1 MPLAEINILYVDDD
15 MDDVFL
21 LRSILPKLRKKYILE
36 SASSYEEALSK
47 IDNPYDIFLVDYRL
61 GNINGLELLKKI
73 KSVKKFAPV
82 IILTGMEDAELDNT
96 AFAEGASDYLI
107 KGNFSPTELERAI
120 RYAIRDARS
129 IEATETNAKRF
140 RIIFERSAD
149 PIALINK
156 TGIIID
162 SNPVFNKVFNYEYSD
177 TDEVNFTSLVADPED
192 IKKIEIALEHDV
204 DLTDLEMNLYKD
216 APKTLNAMVNIVLH
230 DADSGVYQVMIKDL
244 TTLREKEEEEIRSRK
259 FQATGRIAR
268 ILAHEIKN
276 PLTNITLSAEQ
287 IRCEL
292 PEEVMSESGELIE
305 VIERNTKR
313 INELITQLLN
323 ATKFSE
329 LTLAPTDLNQLVEE
343 VLKQAADSLKLKQI
357 QLVNKNKLQNAILQ
371 LDSDKIK
378 IALFNL
384 IVNAIDV
391 MEQGKGILIINT
403 YENEEK
409 YFIEIKDNGPG
420 MTKEQME
427 RLFEPFFSNKLNGTG
442 LGLTNT
448 QNIMLNHGGKVKVKS
463 LPDKGTSFYMIFNKN

>member
-21 LRSILPKLRKKYILE
+21 LRSILSKLRKKYILDN
-36 SASSYEEALSK
+36 ASTYEEAISK

-61 GNINGLELLKKI
+61 GKTNGLDLLKKI
-73 KSVKKFAPV
+73 KSVRRFAPV
-82 IILTGMEDAELDNT
+82 IILTGMEDVELDNT

-107 KGNFSPTELERAI
+107 KGNFSPEELERAI

-156 TGIIID
+156 KGYIIN
-162 SNPVFNKVFNYEYSD
+162 SNPVFNKVFNYEYNN
-177 TDEVNFTSLVADPED
+177 TDEVKFTSFVADTES
-192 IKKIEIALEHDV
+192 INKIEAALEQDV
-204 DLTDLEMNLYKD
+204 DLTDLEMNLYKE
-216 APKTLNAMVNIVLH
+216 APKTLNAMVNLVLH

-244 TTLREKEEEEIRSRK
+244 TTLREKEEEIRSRK

-287 IRCEL
+287 IRSEL
-292 PEEVMSESGELIE
+292 PDEVIHESGELIE

-329 LTLAPTDLNQLVEE
+329 LTLAPTDLKELVED
-343 VLKQAADSLKLKQI
+343 VLQQAADSLRLKQI
-357 QLVNKNKLQNAILQ
+357 KLINKNNLQNVILE
-371 LDSDKIK
+371 LDSEKIK

-384 IVNAIDV
+384 VVNAIDV
-391 MEQGKGILIINT
+391 MEQGKGILTINT
-403 YENEEK
+403 YENDEK
-409 YFIEIKDNGPG
+409 YFIEIRDNGPG
-420 MTKEQME
+420 MSKEQME

-463 LPDKGTSFYMIFNKN
+463 LPGKGTSFFMIFNKN